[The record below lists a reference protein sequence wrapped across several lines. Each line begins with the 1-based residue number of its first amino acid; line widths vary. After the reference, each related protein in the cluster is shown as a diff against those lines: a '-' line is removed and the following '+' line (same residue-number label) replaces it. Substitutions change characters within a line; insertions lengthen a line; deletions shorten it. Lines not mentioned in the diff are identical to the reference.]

1 MAPEVVQWGE
11 YKKKENKEKKDSK
24 DKKDKPPGY
33 GKECDI
39 WSAGV
44 LLYALIYGVLPFRG
58 ITIREIKEKILKGNV
73 IYKDVPGVSDLA
85 KDLIKRMLCYDPSER
100 ISIEEI
106 L

>member
-11 YKKKENKEKKDSK
+11 YNKKIKKDPK

-73 IYKDVPGVSDLA
+73 IYKDEPGVSDLT
-85 KDLIKRMLCYDPSER
+85 KDLIKKMLCYDPSER